1 MAIIQACAY
10 LSFGNVTDQTAE
22 VLYSSSSDIGGFQF
36 VVSGV
41 ELMGA
46 ESELD
51 GTSFNAESGV
61 VLGFS
66 FHMMYH
72 FLLDGVL
79 ATLFFNPTTG
89 SEMSLSG
96 STVSDALAFT
106 MITDDSNASTN
117 VPVCEVIDCLGACYG
132 DAVVDDCGVCEGDG
146 TSCVSTINF
155 AVDMNGS
162 MYPNADYDN
171 VVLNGDWPPEGDVQV
186 HGLDGD

>member
-1 MAIIQACAY
+1 MCCY

-22 VLYSSSSDIGGFQF
+22 VLYSSPSDIGGFQF

-51 GTSFNAESGV
+51 GTTSFNAESGV

-66 FHMMYH
+66 FTDDVP
-72 FLLDGVL
+72 LPAGTGVL
-79 ATLFFNPTTG
+79 ATLFFNPTTTG
-89 SEMSLSG
+89 SDMSLSN
-96 STVSDALAFT
+96 STVSDASSFT

-117 VPVCEVIDCLGACYG
+117 VPVCAVIDCLGACYG

-162 MYPNADYDN
+162 MYPNDDYDN
-171 VVLNGDWPPEGDVQV
+171 VVLNGDWQQVQV
-186 HGLDGD
+186 HGLDGDYL